1 MKLINKILI
10 IDPGKGWGQFVSKMY
25 CYQKLA
31 NHFNSK
37 IIFLTKKSTQAE
49 HYLKSLSFCEDVLY
63 IDEPKKG
70 IKYIFSNFKS
80 IIKNIKKINQFQ
92 IEQCYVFHPSL
103 RYLFI
108 AHLSNIKEIWGL
120 GFKFQNFFLKKNKR
134 FYSSFFSKTKSDDEA
149 LEAVKKITN
158 SQKIDFQPLSSIENN
173 SRDTVGIIIAAS
185 GNEKRWAISNYLK
198 ILKFLKEKNY
208 KKFLIISG
216 LDQSKDENLI
226 KEKFIQNTEIIF
238 TSDKKISDVIPYLKK
253 CKFCIGND
261 TGFSHLSV
269 NLDIETLVIQGDCPP
284 QSYSKLLKHVDI
296 EPNVNRSPT
305 SIHTIKIEKVLD
317 ELSKLLNR
325 RGGRVVEGARL
336 ESV

>member
-1 MKLINKILI
+1 MNKILI

-31 NHFNSK
+31 DHLNSK

-49 HYLKSLSFCEDVLY
+49 HYLKFTSFCDDVMY
-63 IDEPKKG
+63 MEEPKKG
-70 IKYIFSNFKS
+70 IRNIFSNIKS

-92 IEQCYVFHPSL
+92 FEKCYVFHPSL

-108 AHLSNIKEIWGL
+108 AYLSNINKIWGL

-134 FYSSFFSKTKSDDEA
+134 FYSSFFSKTKGDYEA

-158 SQKIDFQPLSSIENN
+158 SHIIDFQPLSSVEN
-173 SRDTVGIIIAAS
+173 SLRDTVGIIIAAS
-185 GNEKRWAISNYLK
+185 GYEKRWATSNYLK
-198 ILKFLKEKNY
+198 LIKFLKEKNY

-226 KEKFIQNTEIIF
+226 KEKFSENIDIIF

-261 TGFSHLSV
+261 TGFAHLSV

-296 EPNVNRSPT
+296 ESDVIRSPT
-305 SIHTIKIEKVLD
+305 SIHTIKTEKVLS

>member
-1 MKLINKILI
+1 MNKILI

-31 NHFNSK
+31 DHLNSK

-49 HYLKSLSFCEDVLY
+49 HYLKFTSFCDDVMY
-63 IDEPKKG
+63 MEEPKKG
-70 IKYIFSNFKS
+70 IRNIFSNIKS

-92 IEQCYVFHPSL
+92 FEKCYVFHPSL

-108 AHLSNIKEIWGL
+108 AYLSNINKIWGL

-134 FYSSFFSKTKSDDEA
+134 FYSSFFSKTKGDYEA

-158 SQKIDFQPLSSIENN
+158 SHIIDFQPLSSVEN
-173 SRDTVGIIIAAS
+173 SLRDTVGIIIAAS
-185 GNEKRWAISNYLK
+185 GYEKRWATSNYLK
-198 ILKFLKEKNY
+198 IIKFLKEKNY

-226 KEKFIQNTEIIF
+226 KEKFSENIDIIF

-261 TGFSHLSV
+261 TGFAHLSV

-296 EPNVNRSPT
+296 EPDVVRSPT
-305 SIHTIKIEKVLD
+305 SIHTIKNEKVLD

>member
-1 MKLINKILI
+1 MNKILV

-31 NHFNSK
+31 DHLNSK

-49 HYLKSLSFCEDVLY
+49 HYLKFTSFCDDVMY
-63 IDEPKKG
+63 MEEPKKG
-70 IKYIFSNFKS
+70 IRNIFSNIKS

-92 IEQCYVFHPSL
+92 FEKCYVFHPSL

-108 AHLSNIKEIWGL
+108 AYLSNINKIWGL

-134 FYSSFFSKTKSDDEA
+134 FYSSFFSKTKGDDEA

-158 SQKIDFQPLSSIENN
+158 SHIIDFQPLSSVEN
-173 SRDTVGIIIAAS
+173 SLRDTVGIIIAAS
-185 GNEKRWAISNYLK
+185 GYEKRWATINYLK
-198 ILKFLKEKNY
+198 IIKFLKEKNY

-226 KEKFIQNTEIIF
+226 KEKFSENIDIIF

-261 TGFSHLSV
+261 TGFAHLSV

-296 EPNVNRSPT
+296 EPDVVRSHT
-305 SIHTIKIEKVLD
+305 SIRTIKTEKVLD

>member
-1 MKLINKILI
+1 MNKILI

-31 NHFNSK
+31 DHLNSK

-49 HYLKSLSFCEDVLY
+49 HYLKFTSFCDDVMY
-63 IDEPKKG
+63 MEEPKKG
-70 IKYIFSNFKS
+70 IRNIFSNIKS

-92 IEQCYVFHPSL
+92 FEKCYVFHPSL

-108 AHLSNIKEIWGL
+108 AYLSNINKIWGL

-134 FYSSFFSKTKSDDEA
+134 FYSSFFSKTKGDDEA

-158 SQKIDFQPLSSIENN
+158 SHIIDFQPLSSVEN
-173 SRDTVGIIIAAS
+173 SLRDTVGIIIAAS
-185 GNEKRWAISNYLK
+185 GYEKRWATSNYLK
-198 ILKFLKEKNY
+198 IIKFLKEKNY

-226 KEKFIQNTEIIF
+226 KEKFSENIDIIF

-261 TGFSHLSV
+261 TGFAHLSV

-296 EPNVNRSPT
+296 EPYVIRSST
-305 SIHTIKIEKVLD
+305 SIHTIKIEKVLE
-317 ELSKLLNR
+317 ELSKILVR

>member
-1 MKLINKILI
+1 MNKILI

-31 NHFNSK
+31 DHLNSK

-49 HYLKSLSFCEDVLY
+49 HYLKFTSFCDDVMY
-63 IDEPKKG
+63 MEEPKKG
-70 IKYIFSNFKS
+70 IRNIFSNIKS
-80 IIKNIKKINQFQ
+80 IIKNIQKINQFQ
-92 IEQCYVFHPSL
+92 FEKCYVFHPSL

-108 AHLSNIKEIWGL
+108 AYLSNINKIWGL

-134 FYSSFFSKTKSDDEA
+134 FYSSFFSKTKGDYEA

-158 SQKIDFQPLSSIENN
+158 SHIIDFQPLSSVEN
-173 SRDTVGIIIAAS
+173 SLRDTVGIIIAAS
-185 GNEKRWAISNYLK
+185 GYEKRWATSNYLK
-198 ILKFLKEKNY
+198 IIKFLKEKNY

-226 KEKFIQNTEIIF
+226 KEKFSENIDIIF

-261 TGFSHLSV
+261 TGFAHLSV

-296 EPNVNRSPT
+296 ESDVIRSPT
-305 SIHTIKIEKVLD
+305 SIHTIKTEKVLS

>member
-1 MKLINKILI
+1 MNKI

-31 NHFNSK
+31 DHLNSK

-49 HYLKSLSFCEDVLY
+49 HYLKFTSFCDDVMY
-63 IDEPKKG
+63 MEEPKKG
-70 IKYIFSNFKS
+70 IRNIFSNIKS

-92 IEQCYVFHPSL
+92 FEKCYVFHPSL

-108 AHLSNIKEIWGL
+108 AYLSNINKIWGL

-134 FYSSFFSKTKSDDEA
+134 FYSSFFSKTKGDDEA

-158 SQKIDFQPLSSIENN
+158 SHIIDFQPLSSVEN
-173 SRDTVGIIIAAS
+173 SLRDTVGIIIAAS
-185 GNEKRWAISNYLK
+185 GYEKRWATSNYLK
-198 ILKFLKEKNY
+198 IIKFLKEKNY

-226 KEKFIQNTEIIF
+226 KEKFSENIDIIF

-261 TGFSHLSV
+261 TGFAHLSV

-296 EPNVNRSPT
+296 EPDVVRSHT
-305 SIHTIKIEKVLD
+305 SIRTIKTEKVLD

>member
-1 MKLINKILI
+1 MNKILI

-31 NHFNSK
+31 DHLNSK
-37 IIFLTKKSTQAE
+37 IIFLTKKSTQAK
-49 HYLKSLSFCEDVLY
+49 HYLKFTSFCDDVMY
-63 IDEPKKG
+63 MEEPKKG
-70 IKYIFSNFKS
+70 IRNIFSNIKS

-92 IEQCYVFHPSL
+92 FEKCYVFHPSL

-108 AHLSNIKEIWGL
+108 AYLSNINKIWGL

-134 FYSSFFSKTKSDDEA
+134 FYSSFFSKTKGDDEA

-158 SQKIDFQPLSSIENN
+158 SHIIDFQPLSSVEN
-173 SRDTVGIIIAAS
+173 SLRDTVGIIIAAS
-185 GNEKRWAISNYLK
+185 GYEKRWATSNYLK
-198 ILKFLKEKNY
+198 IIKFLKEKNY

-226 KEKFIQNTEIIF
+226 KEKFSENIDIIF

-261 TGFSHLSV
+261 TGFAHLSV

-296 EPNVNRSPT
+296 ESDVIRSPT
-305 SIHTIKIEKVLD
+305 SIHTIKTEKVLS